1 MKKILFTICLFI
13 ACITS
18 TNAADLTPEQKQAQH
33 NLIVYLSKI
42 KYDPS
47 IDTSDNSVCFRL
59 NGVLHWITIEENSP
73 ILYTI
78 HRKGYKISTEN
89 GYNYDLA
96 VKAANEVNNQRRS
109 LKLVVLPNKVDV
121 TIPVYASKTEEFTN
135 AFEKNLSMF
144 GDVDALFKKEYQK
157 AKKTAAPAA
166 ESPQRQE
173 PEAQHNLP
181 PSELANYIKG
191 ISFRLINP
199 DGSERTKY
207 DAPMRR
213 YDAHYIQPR
222 FTFANYN
229 NKEPKQYTVYFK
241 FYKPD
246 GTLIEAQ
253 GSKYTS
259 EALITLSKSK
269 KDIIIEIPE
278 FGTESSNFWKAGEYK
293 VECIESESVFYTTS
307 FTLL

>member
-1 MKKILFTICLFI
+1 MKKILFSICLLI
-13 ACITS
+13 ASITNV
-18 TNAADLTPEQKQAQH
+18 NAAELTPEQKQAQH
-33 NLIVYLSKI
+33 SLIVYLSKI

-47 IDTSDNSVCFRL
+47 IDSSDNSVCFRL
-59 NGVLHWITIEENSP
+59 NGVLYWITIEENNP

-89 GYNYDLA
+89 GYNYNLA

-121 TIPVYASKTEEFTN
+121 TIPVYASRTEEFTN

-144 GDVDALFKKEYQK
+144 GDVDTLFKKEYQN
-157 AKKTAAPAA
+157 AKNADAA
-166 ESPQRQE
+166 ERARIT
-173 PEAQHNLP
+173 EAESQNNLP
-181 PSELANYIKG
+181 PSELGNYIKG

-199 DGSERTKY
+199 DGSEKTKY

-213 YDAHYIQPR
+213 FDARYIQPR
-222 FTFANYN
+222 FTFSNFN
-229 NKEPKQYTVYFK
+229 NKEPKQYIIYFK
-241 FYKPD
+241 IYKPD
-246 GTLIEAQ
+246 GKLIEAQ

-259 EALITLSKSK
+259 EASITLSKSK
-269 KDIIIEIPE
+269 KDIIVEIPE
-278 FGTESSNFWKAGEYK
+278 FGTESADFWKAGEYK
-293 VECIESESVFYTTS
+293 VECIESGSVFCTTS